1 MSDIVERPTDSDA
14 YAWALFLSEWLRAE
28 SGRVEGVPYV
38 AVQIAEALDAYW
50 REYLAERTARMEANS
65 REFVAAAELTA
76 LRERVAT
83 LEAERAAIR
92 ADERARVVAEL
103 AAVEDDYPMI
113 AAAIRAGEKP

>member
-1 MSDIVERPTDSDA
+1 MSDIVERPTDSNA

-50 REYLAERTARMEANS
+50 REFLAERTARMEANS

-76 LRERVAT
+76 A
-83 LEAERAAIR
+83 
-92 ADERARVVAEL
+92 RARIAEL
-103 AAVEDDYPMI
+103 EGVLVEI
-113 AAAIRAGEKP
+113 ADFSTDADISNEECMREIARAILKGN